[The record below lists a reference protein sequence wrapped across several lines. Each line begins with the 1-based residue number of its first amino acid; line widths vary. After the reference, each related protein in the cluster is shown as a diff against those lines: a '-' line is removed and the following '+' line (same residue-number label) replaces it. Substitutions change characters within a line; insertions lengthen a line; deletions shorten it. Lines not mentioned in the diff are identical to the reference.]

1 MPIASN
7 SIRAICWLMLFLLGT
22 LSHVVACASGTDSTR
37 VGGTWLREATGLQQT
52 SNLGVVSVRWRVP
65 LFEGRSNVVR
75 EASETESGGSLGKS
89 GVIDSDFPI
98 ETRRMGA
105 PATSRDGRRVFVGG
119 LDGTLRCLDAE
130 DGRILWMKVSGGA
143 FDSTPAIFNDLLAAG
158 NSDGL
163 IGAFRQA
170 DGRTVWQ
177 HKVQGAFVGR
187 PVFASD
193 RVFFMMGNDNLIALD
208 IASGDWKWA
217 YKRDLPVGRFKV
229 AGTSNPLVEKDRIFI
244 GFADGTLA
252 LLSFADGNAISTK
265 NLSQSGDRFTDVD
278 TEPLIHNG
286 TLIVASFST
295 GLFGL
300 DPATLEERWR
310 FPLVGASSPA
320 VSGSTL
326 YVSDGESRVVALDL
340 SSGKP
345 RVLWVFK
352 SEKGDLSRPVVAG
365 RWLLV
370 SSSVYSLIVLE
381 RSSGRVAQ
389 VFNPGKGATS
399 PPTVAGNRIFWVSN
413 GETLYCLDIVP

>member
-1 MPIASN
+1 MPIGTISLR
-7 SIRAICWLMLFLLGT
+7 SIFWLLFSMGG
-22 LSHVVACASGTDSTR
+22 VGQFACASGSENATR
-37 VGGTWLREATGLQQT
+37 MGGSWLREASGMQQT

-65 LFEGRSNVVR
+65 LFEGRTNVVR
-75 EASETESGGSLGKS
+75 EESNSEERASLGKS

-105 PATSRDGRRVFVGG
+105 PAVSRDGHRVFVGG

-130 DGRILWMKVSGGA
+130 DGRTIWMKVSGGA
-143 FDSTPAIFNDLLAAG
+143 FDSTPATSSDLLAAG
-158 NSDGL
+158 NSDGW
-163 IGAFRQA
+163 IGVVRQA
-170 DGRTVWQ
+170 DGRTTWQ
-177 HKVQGAFVGR
+177 HKVQGTFVGR

-193 RVFFMMGNDNLIALD
+193 RVYFMMGNDNLIALD

-229 AGTSNPLVEKDRIFI
+229 AGTSNPLSENDRIFV

-252 LLSFADGNAISTK
+252 LLSAVDGNVIATK

-286 TLIVASFST
+286 TLIVASFSS
-295 GLFGL
+295 GIFGL
-300 DPATLEERWR
+300 DPATLDERWR
-310 FPLVGASSPA
+310 FPLIGASSPA
-320 VSGSTL
+320 VSGSVL

-345 RVLWVFK
+345 HVQWVFRA
-352 SEKGDLSRPVVAG
+352 EKGDLSRPMVAG
-365 RWLLV
+365 RWLLI
-370 SSSVYSLIVLE
+370 SSSVYSLIVLD
-381 RSSGRVAQ
+381 RSNGRVAQ

-399 PPTVAGNRIFWVSN
+399 PPTVAGNRIYWVSN
-413 GETLYCLDIVP
+413 GETLYCMDIAP